1 MRKDWEVRKLGD
13 VCISDLGKTLNKS
26 KDTGLL
32 LPYLCSI
39 NVQWNKIDLSTQKEA
54 LFEEKDI
61 NKYSVKKGDLLVC
74 EGGDIGRAAIW
85 SEDYSM
91 LYQNALHRIRLD
103 KNIIAEYVLYF
114 LWQLKRK
121 GVLDKRYAKGV
132 TIKHLVKSSLLS
144 INIPIPPLQ
153 TQHKIV
159 EEFDSLTSI
168 IEKQKK
174 QLEELDNLAQAIFYD
189 MFGDPIENE
198 KGWDIHIFK
207 EYIDNNLIGIIR
219 SSKEQDINND
229 YLYFKMN
236 NISVNGSVDLSKITR
251 INATMDEINRYT
263 INDGDFLF
271 NTRNSYELVGKSCIY
286 RSEKKEIALL
296 SNNILKLIFKEGLNN
311 IYLYFIFKTGYIKEQ
326 LEKIKKG
333 TTNVAAIYYRDLSN
347 IKLLIPPLTLQQQFA
362 SKIEAIEKQK
372 ELIKKSIKET
382 EDLFNSRMDYYF
394 N

>member
-1 MRKDWEVRKLGD
+1 MRKDWKVKKLGD

-54 LFEEKDI
+54 LFEENDI
-61 NKYSVKKGDLLVC
+61 KKYSVKKGDLLVC

-144 INIPIPPLQ
+144 INIPVPPLQ
-153 TQHKIV
+153 IQQQIV
-159 EEFDSLTSI
+159 EEFDRLTSI

-174 QLEELDNLAQAIFYD
+174 QLEELDKLAESIFYD
-189 MFGDPIENE
+189 MFGDPIVNE
-198 KGWDIHIFK
+198 KGWNVK
-207 EYIDNNLIGIIR
+207 TMDNICNIT
-219 SSKEQDINND
+219 SSKRIYSHEYVEAGIPFYRGKEITEKCKSLNLSVELFISVERYEELKENFGVPQIGDLLLTAVGTIGNIWIVD
-229 YLYFKMN
+229 TETPFYFK
-236 NISVNGSVDLSKITR
+236 
-251 INATMDEINRYT
+251 
-263 INDGDFLF
+263 DG
-271 NTRNSYELVGKSCIY
+271 
-286 RSEKKEIALL
+286 
-296 SNNILKLIFKEGLNN
+296 NILWLKKLVNITPVFFK
-311 IYLYFIFKTGYIKEQ
+311 YL
-326 LEKIKKG
+326 LELQISESKNKLANGCAYNALTIMNLKI
-333 TTNVAAIYYRDLSN
+333 LSV
-347 IKLLIPPLTLQQQFA
+347 ITPPLPLQQQFA

-382 EDLFNSRMDYYF
+382 EGLFNSRMDYYF

>member
-1 MRKDWEVRKLGD
+1 MRKDWEVKKLGD

-54 LFEEKDI
+54 LFEENDI
-61 NKYSVKKGDLLVC
+61 KKYSVKKGDLLVC

-144 INIPIPPLQ
+144 INIPVPPLQ
-153 TQHKIV
+153 IQQQIV
-159 EEFDSLTSI
+159 EEFDRLTSI

-189 MFGDPIENE
+189 MFGDPIVNE
-198 KGWDIHIFK
+198 KGWSIKKIKDISLSVN
-207 EYIDNNLIGIIR
+207 YGT
-219 SSKEQDINND
+219 SSPSTEDGKYK
-229 YLYFKMN
+229 YLRMN
-236 NISVNGSVDLSKITR
+236 NITAKGTIDLSSIKY
-251 INATMDEINRYT
+251 INVPPEDLEKYVVRK
-263 INDGDFLF
+263 GDILF
-271 NTRNSYELVGKSCIY
+271 NRTNSKELVGKTALYTFEEDMIIAGYIIRLKVIDSIALPIFLSSYLNTSCIKEY
-286 RSEKKEIALL
+286 FRSIAKGAVNQSNINSKQLL
-296 SNNILKLIFKEGLNN
+296 STSVF
-311 IYLYFIFKTGYIKEQ
+311 
-326 LEKIKKG
+326 
-333 TTNVAAIYYRDLSN
+333 
-347 IKLLIPPLTLQQQFA
+347 IPPLPLQQQFA

>member
-1 MRKDWEVRKLGD
+1 MRKDWEVKKLGD

-54 LFEEKDI
+54 LFEENDI
-61 NKYSVKKGDLLVC
+61 KKYSVKKGDLLVC

-144 INIPIPPLQ
+144 INIPVPPLQ
-153 TQHKIV
+153 IQQQIV
-159 EEFDSLTSI
+159 EEFDRLTSI

-189 MFGDPIENE
+189 MFGDPIDNE
-198 KGWDIHIFK
+198 KGWPTLSFG
-207 EYIDNNLIGIIR
+207 NLFLLR
-219 SSKEQDINND
+219 SGNSLPAKKQIP
-229 YLYFKMN
+229 
-236 NISVNGSVDLSKITR
+236 
-251 INATMDEINRYT
+251 
-263 INDGDFLF
+263 GDFKVYGGNGINGTHVEF
-271 NTRNSYELVGKSCIY
+271 NREGEFIIIGRVGAYCGNVRIVKGAFWLTDNAFELKQI
-286 RSEKKEIALL
+286 KEIQDT
-296 SNNILKLIFKEGLNN
+296 
-311 IYLYFIFKTGYIKEQ
+311 IYLLFLLRSINLFKYANK
-326 LEKIKKG
+326 
-333 TTNVAAIYYRDLSN
+333 AAQPVISNTVLRDIMIPL
-347 IKLLIPPLTLQQQFA
+347 PPLPLQQQFA